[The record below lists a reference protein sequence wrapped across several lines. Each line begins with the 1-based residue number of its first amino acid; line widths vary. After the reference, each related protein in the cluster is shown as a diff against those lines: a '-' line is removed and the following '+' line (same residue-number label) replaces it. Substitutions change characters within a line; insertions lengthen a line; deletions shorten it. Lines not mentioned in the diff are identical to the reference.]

1 MTTTNKYLNQ
11 YLNNKRIPKYYYDDL
26 TIVIEEVGFNKIILD
41 WFSYL
46 HNIET
51 VGWRPKFVTQKIAR
65 ILANSDKDNPV
76 EFYSLY
82 CPSYK
87 KGVGLHGFRTDDV
100 GDTTKWGIKILKQI
114 VKKTI
119 LLGIPCKLP
128 RAIFFDIAI
137 EQSEKTIKEI
147 VDLKININNFKKY
160 LPNNIKFELL
170 SELFP
175 AVFDTV
181 GYWGIKM
188 SPPPVSQTT
197 LNRII
202 ERGGK
207 FYQLFGWDDKQIK
220 ERSLI
225 IASSEAL
232 VGNTIRYA
240 MPNSIMIYTPT
251 MLERAQVYSGF
262 QYKTD
267 PLPIIFP
274 KHND

>member
-1 MTTTNKYLNQ
+1 M
-11 YLNNKRIPKYYYDDL
+11 
-26 TIVIEEVGFNKIILD
+26 
-41 WFSYL
+41 
-46 HNIET
+46 
-51 VGWRPKFVTQKIAR
+51 
-65 ILANSDKDNPV
+65 
-76 EFYSLY
+76 
-82 CPSYK
+82 
-87 KGVGLHGFRTDDV
+87 
-100 GDTTKWGIKILKQI
+100 
-114 VKKTI
+114 
-119 LLGIPCKLP
+119 
-128 RAIFFDIAI
+128 
-137 EQSEKTIKEI
+137 
-147 VDLKININNFKKY
+147 
-160 LPNNIKFELL
+160 PNNIKFELL